1 MGDWWCDDCQP
12 ALAYRDFS
20 PAPGELVLALS
31 HNPESKDALKKFPWH
46 VLLSGHTH
54 GGQCGVPLLGRALAP
69 VRDKNFI
76 TGAYRYDDR
85 WIYITRGVGNLY
97 GMRLLCRP
105 EVSVLTL
112 G

>member
-1 MGDWWCDDCQP
+1 M
-12 ALAYRDFS
+12 
-20 PAPGELVLALS
+20 
-31 HNPESKDALKKFPWH
+31 
-46 VLLSGHTH
+46 
-54 GGQCGVPLLGRALAP
+54 PLLGRALAP

-76 TGAYRYDDR
+76 VGAYRYDDR